1 MVIVRIFKYFAN
13 TYFLLFFSA
22 DFCTKG
28 EQAIRNIDSELI
40 IEYHVKWIA
49 VRSAKINRISVFQ
62 NLLDDLEPICISA
75 LVFQHH

>member
-28 EQAIRNIDSELI
+28 EQAIRNIDSELGPVCLPQWI
-40 IEYHVKWIA
+40 I
-49 VRSAKINRISVFQ
+49 
-62 NLLDDLEPICISA
+62 
-75 LVFQHH
+75 